1 MTDDILFEVRDSVA
15 TITLNRPE
23 KRNAFT
29 DDMVIKWGEFL
40 DEAAKRDDV
49 NVIVFNGAGDA
60 FSSGGDVGGFAA
72 KAERTPLQAKEN
84 LWNVTQSLARKVQ
97 TIDKPI
103 IAAINGLAVGGD
115 LDVALMCDVRLAS
128 DTIRLS
134 ETYVRMGLLPGAG
147 GAYFLPRVVGP
158 SAALDMF
165 WTSRFIEADDALRLG
180 LVNHV
185 FAAAEFRAKVDE
197 YTQAVAA
204 AAPLSVRGV
213 KRAVY
218 QGLKID
224 LTTHLDGLSSQLAL
238 VRTSEDHKEAVA
250 AFREKR
256 PAKFHGR

>member
-1 MTDDILFEVRDSVA
+1 LTDDIQFEVKDRVG

-29 DDMVIKWGEFL
+29 DEMVIRWVAFL
-40 DEAAKRDDV
+40 DEAARRDDV
-49 NVIVFNGAGDA
+49 NVIVFTGAGEA
-60 FSSGGDVGGFAA
+60 FSSGGDIGGFAV

-103 IAAINGLAVGGD
+103 IAAINGLAVGGG

-128 DTIRLS
+128 DKIRLS
-134 ETYVRMGLLPGAG
+134 ETYVKMGLLPGAG
-147 GAYFLPRVVGP
+147 GAYFLPRIIGP

-165 WTSRFIEADDALRLG
+165 WTSRFLDAQDALRLG
-180 LVNHV
+180 LVNYV
-185 FAAAEFRAKVDE
+185 YPAEEFRAKVDE
-197 YTQAVAA
+197 YTQAIAS

-218 QGLKID
+218 QGLNID
-224 LTTHLDGLSSQLAL
+224 LATHLDGLSSQLAL

-256 PAKFHGR
+256 PGVFRGH